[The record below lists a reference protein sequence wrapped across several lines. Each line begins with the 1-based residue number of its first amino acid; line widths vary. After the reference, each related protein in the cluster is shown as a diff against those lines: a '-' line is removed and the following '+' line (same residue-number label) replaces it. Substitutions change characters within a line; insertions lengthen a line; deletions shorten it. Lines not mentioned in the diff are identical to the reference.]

1 MADYPIID
9 THTHTFPTKEIGQQ
23 AIHRLP
29 YPGASGVVEDL
40 LTDLDAAGFVKAVM
54 LNFTPTGEMREE
66 NLIRQGPTA
75 APARWG
81 EVEERVR
88 RTVADRVRRRNA
100 WTLGVARQHPTLI
113 PFIGLDPLM
122 GEEGML
128 AELDAAARDGARG
141 IKFHCS
147 TQRSYPTDGRLW
159 PVYRRAEE
167 RHLPVVFHSGWH
179 PLGCHLSDYARPARF
194 AEIARAFPRLTIVLA
209 HIGLGWQ
216 EEAVAL
222 ARSFPNVYFDSCMAL
237 TGTWTPPPL
246 SDDEIVS
253 LFGLIGVDRIMFASD
268 WPLCVPAR
276 ERQRAEALPLP
287 DADKRLLFHENAR
300 RILGLGAA

>member
-9 THTHTFPTKEIGQQ
+9 THTHTFPTKEIGRQ
-23 AIHRLP
+23 AIQRLP
-29 YPGASGVVEDL
+29 HPGASGVVEDL
-40 LTDLDAAGFVKAVM
+40 LADLEAAGFVRAVM

-66 NLIRQGPTA
+66 NLTRRGPDA
-75 APARWG
+75 PPARWG
-81 EVEERVR
+81 AVEEDVR
-88 RTVADRVRRRNA
+88 AAIVERVRRRNA
-100 WTLGVARQHPTLI
+100 WTLRVAREQPTLI

-128 AELDAAARDGARG
+128 AELDGAIRDGARG

-147 TQRSYPTDGRLW
+147 TQRAFPTDARLW

-167 RHLPVVFHSGWH
+167 RGLPIVFHSGWH

-216 EEAVAL
+216 EEAVVL
-222 ARSFPNVYFDSCMAL
+222 AQRFSNVFFDSCLAL
-237 TGTWTPPPL
+237 TGTWSPPPL
-246 SDDEIVS
+246 TDEEVVS
-253 LFGLIGVDRIMFASD
+253 LLRLVGTDRVMFASD

-276 ERQRAEALPLP
+276 ERQRAEALPLSE
-287 DADKRLLFHENAR
+287 ADRRLLFYENAQ
-300 RILGLGAA
+300 RILGL